1 MSNICMRNLD
11 EGMFFLFGM
20 GSLYIFVNI
29 FKIIDTKLTILSDK
43 IQKSNDIELYTTEEK
58 DTQTENYG
66 EIEIIE
72 TSEEVPKIKKS
83 FWVW

>member
-1 MSNICMRNLD
+1 MRNLD
-11 EGMFFLFGM
+11 EGMFFLFGV

-72 TSEEVPKIKKS
+72 TEEEVRKIKKS